1 MKMET
6 IKAERIKEEAKSSNI
21 IEKKK
26 KILML
31 IPNLDFGGA
40 QKVFHELSLFLSY
53 RYEVCEGVFNFDY
66 GHAFPTG
73 NRIFPLDVPAG
84 RNPLDKLIQF
94 IRRCRKYRILKDQED
109 ARVSI
114 SHMEGANY
122 VNILSGGKSKNII
135 VEHGSKLA
143 HDKNRRG
150 FIGWLR
156 RKVLIAGI
164 FRRADHVVVV
174 SQGIKKE
181 LVDYFH
187 LPEEKVTVINNSF
200 DIIRI
205 TTLAEEPIAARYQA
219 IYTKSV
225 IITSGRLAEQKN
237 QAPLLDIIALI
248 KEKVNSSLII
258 LGEGHLK
265 DELLRQAHKLGLSTY
280 EDEDDEQVIPEN
292 LDVYFLGYQQNP
304 FKFIAK
310 ADLFVLPSD
319 WEGFPLALCE
329 AMICGVPVVSTDCP
343 TGPREILAPG
353 TNGQYNLIAPEHAP
367 YGILMPALTNQ
378 ANINI
383 WAIEIVEV
391 MHNDALRK
399 FYSNKGEERM
409 HDFSQERIIEKWIDV
424 IES

>member
-1 MKMET
+1 MKSET
-6 IKAERIKEEAKSSNI
+6 IEAKLIKGEAEGNNI
-21 IEKKK
+21 IAKEK

-40 QKVFHELSLFLSY
+40 QKVFYELSLFLSHQ
-53 RYEVCEGVFNFDY
+53 YEICEGVFNLEY
-66 GHAFPTG
+66 GHAYPTG
-73 NRIFPLDVPAG
+73 NRIISLHVPGG
-84 RNPLDKLIQF
+84 RNVLDKLSKF
-94 IRRCRKYRILKDQED
+94 IARCRKYRRLKDEEN
-109 ARVSI
+109 ANISI

-143 HDKNRRG
+143 HDKNRIG

-164 FRRADHVVVV
+164 FRCADHVVVV

-200 DIIRI
+200 DITRI
-205 TTLAEEPIAARYQA
+205 TTLAKEPIADRYQA
-219 IYTKSV
+219 IYTRPV

-237 QAPLLDIIALI
+237 QAPLLDILAQI
-248 KEKVNSSLII
+248 KEKVSCNLIL
-258 LGEGHLK
+258 LGEGNLK
-265 DELLRQAHKLGLSTY
+265 DKLLNQAHQLGLSTY
-280 EDEDDEQVIPEN
+280 EDKGDEQVIPEN

-304 FKFIAK
+304 FRFIVK

-353 TNGQYNLIAPEHAP
+353 TNEQFNLIVPEHAP
-367 YGILMPALTNQ
+367 YGILMPILTNQ
-378 ANINI
+378 ASINI
-383 WAIEIVEV
+383 WATEIAEV

-399 FYSNKGEERM
+399 FYSNKGKERM
-409 HDFSQERIIEKWIDV
+409 QDFSQERIIEKWIDV